1 MLFYLNPQKNLKNLL
16 IKEMT
21 DKFDDAY
28 KTIGEV
34 AKILDLKSKKNGIFS
49 THTIRFWETQFKQ
62 VKPKLLNSNRRYYDQ
77 KTINIL
83 KKIKFLLKDQ
93 GMTINGVKKILDNP
107 KNKNTLNLDETSNNS
122 IRTGNFKN
130 KVLKISKI
138 IKDLKGYK

>member
-107 KNKNTLNLDETSNNS
+107 KNKNTLNLDEISNNS

-138 IKDLKGYK
+138 IKGLKNYK